1 MSRVLAQLMGVAE
14 PAFRQQ
20 LMRLEQAAGL
30 PGADIRLMM
39 EIVNETRGKLNELG
53 LDPHDTTGPELYATL
68 HGRLLRDEI
77 QVRAALNMRADGTPL
92 AVLEAVRRY
101 LEKMKL
107 PTETFVVKQ
116 SVLRTMLKKL
126 QPKATM
132 KRLGYRSMDSMIKHE
147 PAALL
152 LAAAS
157 LTESRDWQTRRLEA
171 YKNLRPSDFEVR
183 KTAFLLPTGKH
194 WPEIAAEYTTKLKHN
209 ILVVPELGT
218 VVILPLER
226 DLPGLAITTLL
237 LSVDSVNEM
246 RSLGSYLKLQQVRPD
261 FAEVF
266 TQALTHEP
274 LTTAE
279 LAGEPLPWKA
289 VQWFYGRGHSQY
301 YPDAFEPHVQPED
314 LSWHDAE
321 DLLAQLHPALEFW
334 QGSQLLALLDSGGHA
349 VSLNMLDV
357 ALSVCN
363 GLDYSQRI
371 IQNMRRNLGRELMA
385 RYLHQENL
393 QALLLGK
400 LDEQLVPELVSGE

>member
-1 MSRVLAQLMGVAE
+1 MGAAE

-39 EIVNETRGKLNELG
+39 EVVNETKSKIRELG
-53 LDPHDTTGPELYATL
+53 LDPHDTTGPELYRALQTKL
-68 HGRLLRDEI
+68 VRDEV
-77 QVRAALNMRADGTPL
+77 QVRAALNMRADGTSI
-92 AVLEAVRRY
+92 AVLEAVQKY
-101 LEKMKL
+101 LAKMKL
-107 PTETFVVKQ
+107 PTQTFVVKQ
-116 SVLRTMLKKL
+116 AVMRMLIKKL
-126 QPKATM
+126 QPKVTM

-157 LTESRDWQTRRLEA
+157 IIESFEWQERRLEA
-171 YKNLRPSDFEVR
+171 YKKLSPKDFETKKVS
-183 KTAFLLPTGKH
+183 FLLPATKR
-194 WPEIAAEYTTKLKHN
+194 WPELAAEYTAKAKHH
-209 ILVVPELGT
+209 ILAVPELGS
-218 VVILPLER
+218 IIIMPLEQN
-226 DLPGLAITTLL
+226 LPGLAITTLL
-237 LSVDSVNEM
+237 LGVDSVNDM

-261 FAEVF
+261 FGDVF
-266 TQALTHEP
+266 VQSLLHEP
-274 LTTAE
+274 LTAAE
-279 LAGEPLPWKA
+279 VAGEPLPWK
-289 VQWFYGRGHSQY
+289 VLQWFYGRGHSQY

-321 DLLAQLHPALEFW
+321 DLLAQLHPTLEFW
-334 QGSQLLALLDSGGHA
+334 QGSQLLALLDSYGRA

-363 GLDYSQRI
+363 SLDYTQRI
-371 IQNMRRNLGRELMA
+371 VGNMRRNLSRELLA

-400 LDEQLVPELVSGE
+400 LDEQLAPEIA